1 MFSFNVAS
9 VDLRQRR
16 FSKKRKEANR
26 KAMPCYQR
34 PVIVPSDWLV
44 AMVLPCYWRPG
55 RVPSD
60 WLVGMVLPCYW
71 RPVMGFFLNLFK
83 RKTIFSH
90 FT

>member
-1 MFSFNVAS
+1 MFSFSVAS

-44 AMVLPCYWRPG
+44 EMVLPCYQRPG
-55 RVPSD
+55 IV
-60 WLVGMVLPCYW
+60 LVTGL
-71 RPVMGFFLNLFK
+71 
-83 RKTIFSH
+83 
-90 FT
+90 